1 MVGDIAAIARLERA
15 SLTAAHWSDQQYRD
29 LFGDVASKP
38 LRLALVAAAEE
49 NGAIV
54 AFLVARQV
62 SLEWELENIVVSAPV
77 RGKGVGARLLAEL
90 LSRAETSRSSAVYL
104 EVRESNTAARR
115 LYEKAGLAET
125 GRRKRYYSNPI
136 EDAVLY
142 SKTLQRGSISG

>member
-1 MVGDIAAIARLERA
+1 MVGDITAIASLERD

-29 LFGDVASKP
+29 LFADLPSKP
-38 LRLALVAAAEE
+38 LRLALVAFEEE
-49 NGAIV
+49 NGAVI

-62 SLEWELENIVVSAPV
+62 SLEWELENIVVSAQV
-77 RGKGVGARLLAEL
+77 RRRGVGARLLAEL

-104 EVRESNTAARR
+104 EVRESNSAARH

-125 GRRKRYYSNPI
+125 ARRKRYYSNPI